1 MATGAVVCTVSSS
14 TIHEPFHSC
23 SSAQALVSM
32 DFAIGVLTKATAE
45 HAEAMLA
52 ALKQLAPERACE

>member
-1 MATGAVVCTVSSS
+1 
-14 TIHEPFHSC
+14 
-23 SSAQALVSM
+23 M